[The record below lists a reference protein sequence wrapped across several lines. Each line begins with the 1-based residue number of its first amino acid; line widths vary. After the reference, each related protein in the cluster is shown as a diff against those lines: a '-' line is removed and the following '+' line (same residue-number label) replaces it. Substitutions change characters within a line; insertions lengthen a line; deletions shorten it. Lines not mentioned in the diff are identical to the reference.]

1 MEEKNM
7 QENQIEQ
14 ACETPQSDLPQNVG
28 ECVPAPVKKHKK
40 AKKVWKIIGHIFLA
54 FAIFASGA
62 LTFWLSLDKGMRKL
76 IWIKDRIDSD
86 YYQDISNEQF
96 YSTIFDA
103 INDDLLDSYSYYM
116 SADEFEASN
125 QSLAG
130 NKGGIGISLNTATAE
145 NEARMLITRVS
156 GNSPAEAAG
165 LCEGD
170 RIVGFCLTED
180 GIVESQIFSEF
191 STFLD
196 GLETSQPVLL
206 KILSD
211 GEEKLV
217 TVSKEH
223 YVENYV
229 FYRTNTVSYG
239 FTGKNNTEWKMKDN
253 PLTALPDHVAY
264 IRLTQFGGNV
274 TKGFALAMER
284 FRVDGKKDLILDL
297 RGNTG
302 GYVEDMQNVA
312 SYFGKNTTSNKPL
325 ALIADEKGKDSN
337 YYARGNYYS
346 EYFQEDSRICVLG
359 DVNTASASECL
370 IGFLLDY
377 GATTYADICLSELSG
392 VAKTFGKGLM
402 QTTYYLDWIEQDAI
416 KITTAEIRWP
426 VSKTS
431 IHGRGVLP
439 EDGTKV
445 AKESYEKEGA
455 LLAAIAQLYP

>member
-1 MEEKNM
+1 MEEKKT
-7 QENQIEQ
+7 QEN
-14 ACETPQSDLPQNVG
+14 TMPQDGEKVQENLPQNAV
-28 ECVPAPVKKHKK
+28 ECVPAPVKTRKK
-40 AKKVWKIIGHIFLA
+40 GKKVWKIIGCIFLA

-62 LTFWLSLDKGMRKL
+62 LTFWLSLDEGMRKL

-86 YYQDISNEQF
+86 YYQDISNEEF
-96 YSTIFDA
+96 YSTIFDS
-103 INDDLLDSYSYYM
+103 INEDLLDPYSYYM
-116 SADEFEASN
+116 TAEEYEASN

-130 NKGGIGISLNTATAE
+130 SKSGIGIGFSTKTADGQD
-145 NEARMLITRVS
+145 RILITRVC

-170 RIVGFCLTED
+170 RIVGFGLTQD
-180 GIVESQIFSEF
+180 AITDSQNFNEF
-191 STFLD
+191 SDFLD
-196 GLETSQPVLL
+196 GVETKVPLLL
-206 KILSD
+206 KIISN
-211 GEEKLV
+211 GAEKLV
-217 TVSKEH
+217 SLTKEY

-239 FTGKNNTEWKMKDN
+239 FAGDKNTEWKMKDN

-274 TKGFALAMER
+274 SKGFALAMER

-302 GYVEDMQNVA
+302 GYLDDMQNVA
-312 SYFGKNTTSNKPL
+312 SYFGKNTTSKKPV
-325 ALIADEKGKDSN
+325 ALIADGKGKDEK

-346 EYFQEDSRICVLG
+346 DYFQDDSRICVLG
-359 DVNTASASECL
+359 DSSTASASECL

-377 GATTYADICLSELSG
+377 GATTYADICLSEVQG
-392 VAKTFGKGLM
+392 VAKTFGKGIM
-402 QTTYYLDWIEQDAI
+402 QTTYYLDVVEKDAI
-416 KITTAEIRWP
+416 KLTTAEIRWP

-445 AKESYEKEGA
+445 AKESYEREGE